1 MVESELGSGL
11 ISLAARVR
19 DTARRERDAG
29 PAEKANRV
37 RAAASTR
44 HEAVQFLAQACGTLR
59 EWPSPHRVG
68 AEAAD
73 AALAIYKVARAEGMR
88 MLLPFLEG
96 SAKKNLISAVF
107 VAEATD
113 ALCEA
118 EQRPQVYGTIPKYP
132 VADSARLDRL
142 RAQVGLPTFGPTVRR
157 ASVPTPSPAPSLKQ
171 FPNGFDVLQGLLT
184 DLPAVPSLP
193 RVVRPTVASSEPWG
207 CAYCCGKADPG
218 STELDIRG
226 RVWRICNLCEGVE
239 DTPQARLLDVLLA
252 AGNVGEATAR
262 ATAATA
268 RDQGWR
274 VPLRYEDAK
283 ARPNHRPQPRW
294 ANVPVAI
301 VAKLVAY
308 AEQWRLDR
316 PGVPA
321 SDQVDQSKT
330 AGQPAQHPLPTP
342 PEDTTLSHST
352 ESCTSSDTIWDGQS
366 WRSPLLRSKRAIEM
380 LSWPPHT
387 PLTRLQVSRALQTG
401 EGNLDRNGLQ
411 VSTVAELRRVFADPP
426 QWLCDFHTQREQERA
441 ANFAWQTGTAP
452 RAATA
457 PSHIPTPPKADPGT
471 STTDVPGPRD
481 AGVPHLAPHPDM
493 LISPKAAQ
501 ALSQPPS
508 TPLKPGRA
516 AKLLQTAFATMQKN
530 HLDVPTVG
538 ALATVVNSPPPW
550 LLTFHRKLAAE
561 RRLNLVRQS

>member
-1 MVESELGSGL
+1 MVESELASGL

-29 PAEKANRV
+29 PAEKASRV

-44 HEAVQFLAQACGTLR
+44 HEAVQFLAQACATLR

-96 SAKKNLISAVF
+96 SARKNLISGAC

-113 ALCEA
+113 ALCAA

-132 VADSARLDRL
+132 VADSARLDTL
-142 RAQVGLPTFGPTVRR
+142 RAQVGLPTFGPTVKR
-157 ASVPTPSPAPSLKQ
+157 ASVPTPAPAPSLKQ

-184 DLPAVPSLP
+184 DLPAVPALP

-226 RVWRICNLCEGVE
+226 RVWRICSLCEAVE
-239 DTPQARLLDVLLA
+239 DTPQTRLLDVLLA
-252 AGNVGEATAR
+252 AGNVSETTAR
-262 ATAATA
+262 STAATA

-274 VPLRYEDAK
+274 VPLRYEDTK

-308 AEQWRLDR
+308 AEQWRIDQ
-316 PGVPA
+316 PSVPT
-321 SDQVDQSKT
+321 SDWMDQSKT
-330 AGQPAQHPLPTP
+330 MGQSPQYTPLTP
-342 PEDTTLSHST
+342 PKDTSVPDFP
-352 ESCTSSDTIWDGQS
+352 ESCTSPDTVWDGQS

-387 PLTRLQVSRALQTG
+387 SLTRLQVSQALQTG

-411 VSTVAELRRVFADPP
+411 VRTVAELRRVFTDPP
-426 QWLCDFHTQREQERA
+426 QWLCDFHNQRERERA

-452 RAATA
+452 STATA
-457 PSHIPTPPKADPGT
+457 PSHLPIPPKTGHGT
-471 STTDVPGPRD
+471 SATDVPGPRD
-481 AGVPHLAPHPDM
+481 ARVPHLAPHPDM

-501 ALSQPPS
+501 ALSEPPG

-538 ALATVVNSPPPW
+538 ALAAVVHSPPPW

-561 RRLNLVRQS
+561 RRVNLVRQS